1 MGLDRRETGWLLF
14 DGCALVSEGMVPLVR
29 EEQGIVAAGLPVVW
43 QGRLGSYAAL
53 DKG

>member
-14 DGCALVSEGMVPLVR
+14 DGCALVSEGRVPLVR
-29 EEQGIVAAGLPVVW
+29 EEQGIVATGLSVVW
-43 QGRLGSYAAL
+43 QGRLSSYAAI